1 MIILEL
7 LYLAL
12 PAFVANMA
20 PVVAARFNILSLLNK
35 PIDGGRLLNGKPL
48 LGKNKTWRGVFAGV
62 LGAVVTVL
70 VQYFNQIP
78 LSIHTSAYDSLVGA
92 VVYGIIVGLLVICG
106 DALGS
111 VIKRQSGVASGEPS
125 IPLDQI
131 DYIVVFII
139 GTLPFTVWGIVPAI
153 VLITVTF
160 FLNLGANFIAY
171 VIGIKK
177 TYW

>member
-20 PVVAARFNILSLLNK
+20 PVFAAKFNILPFLDE
-35 PIDGGRLLNGKPL
+35 PIDGGRLLNEKPL
-48 LGKNKTWRGVFAGV
+48 LGTNKTWRGVFAAIFAA
-62 LGAVVTVL
+62 LITVL
-70 VQYFNQIP
+70 IQYYDTFSLTI
-78 LSIHTSAYDSLVGA
+78 LTSAYDSLLGVIM
-92 VVYGIIVGLLVICG
+92 YGTIVGILVILG

-111 VIKRQSGVASGEPS
+111 VIKRQLGVESGEPS

-139 GTLPFTVWGIVPAI
+139 GTLPFTVWGIVPATILI
-153 VLITVTF
+153 VTTF
-160 FLNLGANFIAY
+160 FLNLGVNALAY